1 MQKEEVKEEDDKE
14 KKMEEEE
21 EEKRDVEKEAHRG
34 SFAASEA
41 FVSHFLFS

>member
-1 MQKEEVKEEDDKE
+1 MLKEEVKEEDDKE
-14 KKMEEEE
+14 KKMQ
-21 EEKRDVEKEAHRG
+21 EKRDVEKEAHRG